1 MLYFQYENLSC
12 ASYNGADS
20 LNSAPHRDLRSYLY
34 IEVIATMML
43 IYEEVVMIRKDSAR
57 KTNDD
62 WMHIIRVLCIT
73 LYVII
78 YRYMF

>member
-20 LNSAPHRDLRSYLY
+20 PNSAPHRDLRSNLY

-43 IYEEVVMIRKDSAR
+43 IYEEVVMIRKDSLR

-62 WMHIIRVLCIT
+62 WMHIIR
-73 LYVII
+73 
-78 YRYMF
+78 F